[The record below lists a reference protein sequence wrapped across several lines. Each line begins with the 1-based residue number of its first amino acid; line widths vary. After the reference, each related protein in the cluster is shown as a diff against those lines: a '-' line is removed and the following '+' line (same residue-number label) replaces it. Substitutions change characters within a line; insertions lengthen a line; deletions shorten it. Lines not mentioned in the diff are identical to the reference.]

1 LIAEAAMPAL
11 TAIAKPRIV
20 SFGLTWR
27 ESVIPTPTTGKDSP
41 TNAATNIPAS
51 DSAIRSGG
59 AMFMTVPTAP
69 LKIVPPPAPI
79 TAPAAMN
86 SARDGGRSQTART
99 VSPSPVTIA
108 VMPASNSRVTGQAAV
123 RICAA
128 TADAYTAPKT
138 APASARDG

>member
-1 LIAEAAMPAL
+1 MPAL

-27 ESVIPTPTTGKDSP
+27 ESVTPTPTTGKDSP
-41 TNAATNIPAS
+41 TKAATNIPAS
-51 DSAIRSGG
+51 DSAIRSRG
-59 AMFMTVPTAP
+59 AMLMTVPTAP

-79 TAPAAMN
+79 TAPATMN

-108 VMPASNSRVTGQAAV
+108 VMPASNSRVTGQAVV
-123 RICAA
+123 RICAV